1 MKKTLIAS
9 TVAVGLGVTGVAG
22 GHHSADAAEQGVN
35 KAELADLAQHNP
47 QQLNES
53 PVQEGS
59 YNYDFNYNGAHYHFE
74 SNGSTWSWSWNG
86 YGEAAQQDNTQEEA
100 ATTSNVNTQQVSTQQ
115 QPKQQQAPQ
124 TAQTQQPKQQQAPQT
139 AQTQQPKQESTTQA
153 QPKQQSTSSKG
164 SSAGTPAGMEGIVQ
178 RESGGDPTAVNPS
191 SGAAGK
197 YQFLQSTW
205 DSVAPSQYQG
215 VSPAKVPEHV
225 QDQVANKLWN
235 GGSGASHW
243 APTV

>member
-35 KAELADLAQHNP
+35 KAELAQLAQNNP

-59 YNYDFNYNGAHYHFE
+59 YNYDFDYNGAHYHFE

-100 ATTSNVNTQQVSTQQ
+100 ATTSNVNTQQVSTQ
-115 QPKQQQAPQ
+115 
-124 TAQTQQPKQQQAPQT
+124 QQPKQQQAPQT

-225 QDQVANKLWN
+225 QDQVAHKVWN

-243 APTV
+243 AETV